1 MPATRYPCCYCGQY
15 FVGDGVGP
23 LREVLDTYLVVARG
37 ADEDCLVTVEGT
49 CCADV
54 DHCLVHADSPDNV
67 MEVVVDDDLGLV
79 GECAPVAICITD
91 WEGDDSGWMCWC
103 PSTAVANWAS
113 CLNDLEIDVNSKPY
127 LIFFL

>member
-1 MPATRYPCCYCGQY
+1 MGLVSIVRCLGVPATQYPCCYCGQY

-79 GECAPVAICITD
+79 GECR
-91 WEGDDSGWMCWC
+91 
-103 PSTAVANWAS
+103 
-113 CLNDLEIDVNSKPY
+113 
-127 LIFFL
+127 